1 MTEVSDHYSTLL
13 VEVASDGYLIEQSG
27 QLLIDSIIQG
37 CHPMI
42 NVLEDAHFIEA
53 EVFG

>member
-1 MTEVSDHYSTLL
+1 VTEVSDHYSTLL

>member
-1 MTEVSDHYSTLL
+1 MTEVSDHDSALL
-13 VEVASDGYLIEQSG
+13 VEVPSDGHLIEQSG

-42 NVLEDAHFIEA
+42 NVLEDAHFIET
-53 EVFG
+53 EVFR